1 MFTIVISLVSIPRK
15 LSSLRYASAF
25 SVLLSIYVVM
35 VIVIEGLLD
44 RGTSDSVKEGFKA
57 GHDISSVSIDG
68 IFNSLPLII
77 FSYMYQIN
85 IPAIY

>member
-1 MFTIVISLVSIPRK
+1 MSIPRK

-25 SVLLSIYVVM
+25 SVLLSIYVVL
-35 VIVIEGLLD
+35 VIIFEAILD
-44 RGTSDSVKEGFKA
+44 RGTSDTVKDGFKA
-57 GHDISSVSIDG
+57 GHDISSVTVDG

-85 IPAIY
+85 IPSIY

>member
-1 MFTIVISLVSIPRK
+1 MSIPRK
-15 LSSLRYASAF
+15 LSSLRFASAF
-25 SVLLSIYVVM
+25 SVLLSVYVVL
-35 VIVIEGLLD
+35 VIVFEALLN

-57 GHDISSVSIDG
+57 GKEISSITVDG

-85 IPAIY
+85 IPSIY